1 MISMIIGHK
10 GSGKTKKLIENI
22 NDRVEESHGNVVCI
36 EKGQNLTY
44 DLTYR
49 VRLVDSDR
57 FSISSYDELFGFIS
71 GICAGNYD
79 VTDIFVDGTLKIG
92 GQDKIVM
99 IIIALLLGG
108 LGIHNF
114 YLGYTGKGV
123 AQLLLSCV
131 GVGFIWGLI
140 DGIMIFTGK
149 INTDSEGNP
158 LVD

>member
-22 NDRVEESHGNVVCI
+22 NARVEESHGNVVCI
-36 EKGQNLTY
+36 EKGQILTY

-57 FSISSYDELFGFIS
+57 FCIGSYDELYGFIS

-92 GQDKIVM
+92 GQDKD
-99 IIIALLLGG
+99 ALLSFLER
-108 LGIHNF
+108 LSKLADMAKTKIMLTISCDEEELPEGIHQF
-114 YLGYTGKGV
+114 EIVK
-123 AQLLLSCV
+123 
-131 GVGFIWGLI
+131 
-140 DGIMIFTGK
+140 
-149 INTDSEGNP
+149 
-158 LVD
+158 